1 MSTSSKAPKVVNV
14 DAQHNADARLVD
26 LGREM
31 LEQGLDTEVEIFEG
45 FVAGRATGAL
55 SVRGV
60 KATISAINEIGELP
74 SIALTSVQYF
84 EATQAVRLL
93 EGGKNQPL
101 KKVIGVATQGSRKMG
116 KPEFLAKVAEG
127 GSYSTLAKFVE
138 NLPAKEKAQAEKS
151 VKDIDG
157 AMSQFIKALEDL
169 EDITPKDI
177 EIAADFFK
185 KVAAIQTSLRAAHP
199 AVKAK
204 SA

>member
-1 MSTSSKAPKVVNV
+1 VSTSSKAPKAVNL

-26 LGREM
+26 LGRE
-31 LEQGLDTEVEIFEG
+31 LIQEGLGTEVEIFEG

-138 NLPAKEKAQAEKS
+138 NLPAKEKAESSPKVA
-151 VKDIDG
+151 DID
-157 AMSQFIKALEDL
+157 ALLAQFVKGFGDL
-169 EDITPKDI
+169 TDITPKDVAVWA
-177 EIAADFFK
+177 EFLA
-185 KVAAIQTSLRAAHP
+185 KVKVIGSAVMASHP
-199 AVKAK
+199 STKAK